1 MQTIKRI
8 VQGLSLLLPLSLQA
22 EVLPPPGGPYPST
35 VPGQEPAPAIAPE
48 PEQLRFPPPDL
59 VAPAPPPPS
68 LSEELGPDFADT
80 GVSAPTESTGEGTA
94 QTPSP
99 APDYAAPSPA
109 YGASGNGYP
118 PAIVTPTPPT
128 PPTSSWPGYA
138 PGYSQTPGAD
148 WPGQP
153 SSAYP
158 GYGWGSYPYGYTAPG
173 YGYGYPDSTYGNN
186 WNDRVPTPFG
196 NMPAPWDAMPNSF
209 FPGR

>member
-35 VPGQEPAPAIAPE
+35 VMGQEAVPAAK

-59 VAPAPPPPS
+59 AAPAPPPPS
-68 LSEELGPDFADT
+68 LSEELGPGFSGAPA
-80 GVSAPTESTGEGTA
+80 VSARTGEATTR
-94 QTPSP
+94 TPSNTQVPP
-99 APDYAAPSPA
+99 AVPEFAPPLRASGVPGADHPSASTAAPV
-109 YGASGNGYP
+109 P
-118 PAIVTPTPPT
+118 PVSA
-128 PPTSSWPGYA
+128 WPGYA
-138 PGYSQTPGAD
+138 PGYSQTPGAA
-148 WPGQP
+148 WPGQA

-173 YGYGYPDSTYGNN
+173 YGYGYPNSTYGNN

-196 NMPAPWDAMPNSF
+196 DMPTPWDAMPNSF